1 MPGPTKAWDNSF
13 AYGAGRDPKPYKS
26 VHVGTGG
33 ENAKSDAWLQ
43 KSMSNLEK
51 TGGSAYRN
59 NMSEKDREKLLSR
72 MAAAGREYNRGHITE
87 AAYGRY
93 VTQLLKGNKRQ
104 QLKDIH
110 NSRRPS
116 SSPSLGR
123 RAPVAEGR
131 MERPQLAE
139 SLPRR
144 TIRGLDTSYEQ
155 KVRARSARQRTRA
168 LAWMEKVAKD
178 DQDVDDELDDALPL
192 REGAEDRSEREVTV
206 SKAPRSTTSAA
217 LKEALEGQFG
227 RVNRVDPNG
236 RGQFLV
242 RFKSA
247 SDARRCAKAGRCLLK
262 TRVLAIIPRD
272 GDLQGVKKICSKFG
286 RVLSCLE
293 VIDNGNRGAVVTFE
307 TAGAASRAV
316 GEHPITAPNELDIS
330 GIPAGSTAEHVS
342 SALGGKRD
350 VVRVALDPDDR
361 SKAIAVIVNPT
372 IASRLVGKKLEIGTV
387 SRGGSASALER
398 AQFQA
403 SNGRNRGPWGSCLVS
418 KPYADNANHSY
429 GWDRGPTKWDEF
441 KKRAAGTYDSKA
453 GQKLP
458 GKARAYTTTK
468 HYLSAALRK
477 TTLEI
482 GSHDVEL
489 IVSSN

>member
-168 LAWMEKVAKD
+168 LA
-178 DQDVDDELDDALPL
+178 
-192 REGAEDRSEREVTV
+192 
-206 SKAPRSTTSAA
+206 
-217 LKEALEGQFG
+217 
-227 RVNRVDPNG
+227 
-236 RGQFLV
+236 
-242 RFKSA
+242 
-247 SDARRCAKAGRCLLK
+247 
-262 TRVLAIIPRD
+262 
-272 GDLQGVKKICSKFG
+272 
-286 RVLSCLE
+286 
-293 VIDNGNRGAVVTFE
+293 
-307 TAGAASRAV
+307 
-316 GEHPITAPNELDIS
+316 
-330 GIPAGSTAEHVS
+330 
-342 SALGGKRD
+342 
-350 VVRVALDPDDR
+350 
-361 SKAIAVIVNPT
+361 
-372 IASRLVGKKLEIGTV
+372 
-387 SRGGSASALER
+387 
-398 AQFQA
+398 
-403 SNGRNRGPWGSCLVS
+403 
-418 KPYADNANHSY
+418 
-429 GWDRGPTKWDEF
+429 
-441 KKRAAGTYDSKA
+441 
-453 GQKLP
+453 
-458 GKARAYTTTK
+458 
-468 HYLSAALRK
+468 
-477 TTLEI
+477 
-482 GSHDVEL
+482 
-489 IVSSN
+489 